1 MSRSRFHISAGA
13 VLAAALL
20 LFFLDTA
27 TLWAIALP
35 VAAHELGHVLALRLA
50 GLRIRSFR
58 AEMKG
63 LCIEY
68 SGFCGTAGHVFAAA
82 AGPLAGLAYAFA
94 ASRWAKLSGSETA
107 ALSAGISLLLSLFN
121 LLPVLP
127 LDGGRIFSRLA
138 CSLMGCGRGERLCR
152 DLGLAVGTAAL
163 ALGLLLMWQ
172 GMGAG
177 LAAAAVWLLLAQ
189 PEGEG
194 IVKRKEIL

>member
-1 MSRSRFHISAGA
+1 MSKSRLHISAGA

-20 LFFLDTA
+20 YFFLDTA

-35 VAAHELGHVLALRLA
+35 AAAHELGHVIALHLM
-50 GLRIRSFR
+50 GLRIRGFR

-63 LCIEY
+63 LCINY
-68 SGFCGTAGHVFAAA
+68 SGFCGTAGHIFAAA
-82 AGPLAGLAYAFA
+82 AGPLAGLLYAFA
-94 ASRWAKLSGSETA
+94 ASWWAKLFDNDTA

-127 LDGGRIFSRLA
+127 LDGGRIFSRIA
-138 CSLMGCGRGERLCR
+138 CMSLGYGRGERLTKN
-152 DLGLAVGTAAL
+152 LGLALSGAAL
-163 ALGLLLMWQ
+163 AAGLLLMWQ

-177 LAAAAVWLLLAQ
+177 LALAAIWLLLAQ
-189 PEGEG
+189 PEEEG

>member
-13 VLAAALL
+13 VLAAALI
-20 LFFLDTA
+20 FFFTDTA

-35 VAAHELGHVLALRLA
+35 VAAHELGHVLALRLV
-50 GLRIRSFR
+50 GLRIKGFR

-63 LCIEY
+63 LCIDY
-68 SGFCGTAGHVFAAA
+68 CGFCGTAGHIFTAA
-82 AGPLAGLAYAFA
+82 AGPLAGLIYAFA
-94 ASRWAKLSGSETA
+94 ASYWAKLFNNDTA

-127 LDGGRIFSRLA
+127 LDGGRIFSRIA
-138 CSLMGCGRGERLCR
+138 CMALGYGRGERLSKN
-152 DLGLAVGTAAL
+152 LGLAVSGTAL
-163 ALGLLLMWQ
+163 AAGLLLMWQ

-177 LAAAAVWLLLAQ
+177 LAVAAIWLLLAQ